1 MLSNDVHFALGKQ
14 VFIGGVCGAKNY
26 ADKKK
31 ATQRTEIRTKKDAVT
46 AIMGSTMNIG
56 VN

>member
-31 ATQRTEIRTKKDAVT
+31 GYAKNRNQDKRMQSQQSWVPQ
-46 AIMGSTMNIG
+46 
-56 VN
+56 